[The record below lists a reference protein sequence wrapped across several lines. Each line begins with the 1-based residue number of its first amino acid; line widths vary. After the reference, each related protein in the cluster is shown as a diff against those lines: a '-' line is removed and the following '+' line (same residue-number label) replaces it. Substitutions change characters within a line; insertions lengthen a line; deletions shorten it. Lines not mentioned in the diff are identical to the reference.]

1 MKTCIHNRYLII
13 YLASLCF
20 ILLNSNLSAQT
31 EGINNQ
37 KDSVTSNLRAEKQL
51 PILNNFRFIPSEV
64 VYDPF
69 ITTFIKLNVGSGTA
83 LDLTSYRKDWNT
95 GEIKDTLSG
104 DLTYISGE
112 LQFQL
117 AVNDWL
123 AFNLGA
129 GGFGRLGTNTYT
141 ILTSGISYTT
151 VLTLGG
157 KAKIWENDKMVL
169 STTLDFKYQSV
180 YLYSIYDYVKEVV
193 ETGGID
199 STISMLEKDNLS
211 QTFLNLNYA
220 YAPADWCGI
229 LAQAGWGLGEAFETK
244 TRGNVRV
251 GAAFSVDFDN
261 VDFIEFPIG
270 ILASVKYNSFGEG
283 GSDVKNIFTY
293 GFKIA
298 YTGHKDFDI
307 GIENTYQ
314 SLNYKSSD
322 EKIKTILSS
331 FSLRYYF

>member
-1 MKTCIHNRYLII
+1 MKKNSTTHFINSMLLILI
-13 YLASLCF
+13 FISINLSLKAQEVQDS
-20 ILLNSNLSAQT
+20 SNLLT
-31 EGINNQ
+31 Y
-37 KDSVTSNLRAEKQL
+37 KRL
-51 PILNNFRFIPSEV
+51 PILNNFRFIPSDV

-83 LDLTSYRKDWNT
+83 LDLKSYRKDWNT

-104 DLTYISGE
+104 DLTFIQGE

-129 GGFGRLGTNTYT
+129 GGSGRLGTNTYT

-151 VLTLGG
+151 FITLGG
-157 KAKIWENDKMVL
+157 KAKIWENDNMVL
-169 STTLDFKYQSV
+169 STTLDFKYQNI

-199 STISMLEKDNLS
+199 STISMLEKDNVS
-211 QTFLNLNYA
+211 STILNVNYA
-220 YAPADWCGI
+220 YAPTDWCGV
-229 LAQAGWGLGEAFETK
+229 LAIAGWGLGEAFETK
-244 TRGNVRV
+244 TKGNVRL

-261 VDFIEFPIG
+261 VDAIEFPIG
-270 ILASVKYNSFGEG
+270 ILASVRFNSFGEG
-283 GSDVKNIFTY
+283 GSDVTDIFAY

-314 SLNYKSSD
+314 SLSYKSSD
-322 EKIKTILSS
+322 EKIKTILST

>member
-1 MKTCIHNRYLII
+1 M
-13 YLASLCF
+13 
-20 ILLNSNLSAQT
+20 LLSSDLFSQT
-31 EGINNQ
+31 EETDNLKDVDTSYLRTQ
-37 KDSVTSNLRAEKQL
+37 KKL

-83 LDLTSYRKDWNT
+83 LDIKSYRKDWNT
-95 GEIKDTLSG
+95 GSILDTLSG
-104 DLTYISGE
+104 DITYISGE

-141 ILTSGISYTT
+141 ILTSGISYATF
-151 VLTLGG
+151 LTLGG
-157 KAKIWENDKMVL
+157 KAKIWENEKMVL
-169 STTLDFKYQSV
+169 STTLDFKYQSI
-180 YLYSIYDYVKEVV
+180 YLYSIYDYIKEIV

-199 STISMLEKDNLS
+199 STSSMLEKDNVS

-220 YAPADWCGI
+220 YAPTDWCGV

-261 VDFIEFPIG
+261 VDAIEFPIG
-270 ILASVKYNSFGEG
+270 ILASVKYSSLGEG
-283 GSDVKNIFTY
+283 GSDVRDIFTY
-293 GFKIA
+293 GFKLA

-314 SLNYKSSD
+314 SLSYKANE

>member
-1 MKTCIHNRYLII
+1 MKI
-13 YLASLCF
+13 
-20 ILLNSNLSAQT
+20 
-31 EGINNQ
+31 
-37 KDSVTSNLRAEKQL
+37 
-51 PILNNFRFIPSEV
+51 
-64 VYDPF
+64 
-69 ITTFIKLNVGSGTA
+69 NVGTGLA
-83 LDLTSYRKDWNT
+83 LDLNSYVKDLDGN
-95 GEIKDTLSG
+95 IRDTLSG

-129 GGFGRLGTNTYT
+129 GGSGRLGSNMYT

-151 VLTLGG
+151 FLTLGG
-157 KAKIWENDKMVL
+157 KAKIWQNDNMVL
-169 STTLDFKYQSV
+169 STTLDFKYQNI
-180 YLYSIYDYVKEVV
+180 YLYSVYDFVKEVY
-193 ETGGID
+193 EEGGFD
-199 STISMLEKDNLS
+199 STSSLLEKDNIS
-211 QTFLNLNYA
+211 STILNLNYA
-220 YAPADWCGI
+220 YAPTDWCGV

-261 VDFIEFPIG
+261 VDAIEFPIG
-270 ILASVKYNSFGEG
+270 ILASVRYNSFGEG
-283 GSDVKNIFTY
+283 GSNVKDIFTY
-293 GFKIA
+293 GFKLA

-314 SLNYKSSD
+314 SLSYMASD

>member
-1 MKTCIHNRYLII
+1 MKKNITMYLMNLMLLII
-13 YLASLCF
+13 IF
-20 ILLNSNLSAQT
+20 IFANLNLKAQEVQDSSNLLT
-31 EGINNQ
+31 Y
-37 KDSVTSNLRAEKQL
+37 KRL
-51 PILNNFRFIPSEV
+51 PILNNFRFIPSDI

-69 ITTFIKLNVGSGTA
+69 ITTFIKLNVGSGVA

-95 GEIKDTLSG
+95 GEIEDTLSG
-104 DLTYISGE
+104 DLTYVSGE

-129 GGFGRLGTNTYT
+129 GGYGRLGTNTYT

-151 VLTLGG
+151 FLTLGG

-169 STTLDFKYQSV
+169 STTLDFKYQSI
-180 YLYSIYDYVKEVV
+180 YLYSIYDFIKEVV

-199 STISMLEKDNLS
+199 STSSMLEKDNVS
-211 QTFLNLNYA
+211 QTFLNVNYA
-220 YAPADWCGI
+220 YAPTDWCGI
-229 LAQAGWGLGEAFETK
+229 LGAAGFGLGEAFETK
-244 TRGNVRV
+244 IRGNVRV

-270 ILASVKYNSFGEG
+270 ILASVKYNSLGEG
-283 GSDVKNIFTY
+283 GANVKDIFTY

-314 SLNYKSSD
+314 SLSYKSSD

>member
-1 MKTCIHNRYLII
+1 MKKNTRRHFTNSMLLILI
-13 YLASLCF
+13 FISISVSLK
-20 ILLNSNLSAQT
+20 AQ
-31 EGINNQ
+31 EAQ
-37 KDSVTSNLRAEKQL
+37 DSSVLVTNKRL
-51 PILNNFRFIPSEV
+51 PILNNFRFVPSEV

-69 ITTFIKLNVGSGTA
+69 INTYIKLNVGTGTA
-83 LDLTSYRKDWNT
+83 LDIKSYRKDWNT
-95 GEIKDTLSG
+95 GSIRDTLSG
-104 DLTYISGE
+104 DITYISAE

-141 ILTSGISYTT
+141 ILTSGISYANFFE
-151 VLTLGG
+151 LGG
-157 KAKIWENDKMVL
+157 KAKLWENDKMVL
-169 STTLDFKYQSV
+169 STTLDFKYQNIF
-180 YLYSIYDYVKEVV
+180 LYSFYDFVKEVV

-199 STISMLEKDNLS
+199 STSSLLTEDIIST
-211 QTFLNLNYA
+211 TFLNVNYA
-220 YAPADWCGI
+220 YAPTDWCGV

-244 TRGNVRV
+244 TRGNVRL
-251 GAAFSVDFDN
+251 GAAYSVDFDN

-270 ILASVKYNSFGEG
+270 ILASVKFNTFGEG
-283 GSDVKNIFTY
+283 GSNVKDIFTY

-314 SLNYKSSD
+314 SLSYKASD
-322 EKIKTILSS
+322 EKIKTILSA

>member
-1 MKTCIHNRYLII
+1 M
-13 YLASLCF
+13 
-20 ILLNSNLSAQT
+20 LLSSDLFSQT
-31 EGINNQ
+31 EETDNLKDVDTSYLRTQ
-37 KDSVTSNLRAEKQL
+37 KKL

-69 ITTFIKLNVGSGTA
+69 ITTFIKLNVGSGSA
-83 LDLTSYRKDWNT
+83 LDIISYRKDWNT
-95 GEIKDTLSG
+95 GEIEDTLSG
-104 DLTYISGE
+104 DITYISGE

-141 ILTSGISYTT
+141 ILTSGISYATF
-151 VLTLGG
+151 LTLGG
-157 KAKIWENDKMVL
+157 KAKIWENEKMVL
-169 STTLDFKYQSV
+169 STTVDFKYQSI
-180 YLYSIYDYVKEVV
+180 YLYSIYDYIKEIV

-199 STISMLEKDNLS
+199 STSSMLEKDNVS

-220 YAPADWCGI
+220 YAPADWCGV

-261 VDFIEFPIG
+261 VDAIEFPIG
-270 ILASVKYNSFGEG
+270 ILASVRYNSFGEG
-283 GSDVKNIFTY
+283 GSDVRDIFTY
-293 GFKIA
+293 GFKLA

-314 SLNYKSSD
+314 SLSYKASD
-322 EKIKTILSS
+322 EKIKTILST

>member
-1 MKTCIHNRYLII
+1 MKKNTTTHFTNSMLLILI
-13 YLASLCF
+13 F
-20 ILLNSNLSAQT
+20 IFANLSLKAQ
-31 EGINNQ
+31 EVQ
-37 KDSVTSNLRAEKQL
+37 DSSVLLTYKRL
-51 PILNNFRFIPSEV
+51 PILNNFRFIPSEI

-69 ITTFIKLNVGSGTA
+69 INTYIKLDVGSGTA
-83 LDLTSYRKDWNT
+83 LDVKSYRKDWNT
-95 GEIKDTLSG
+95 GSIRDTLSG
-104 DLTYISGE
+104 DITYISGG

-129 GGFGRLGTNTYT
+129 GGSGRLGTNTYT

-151 VLTLGG
+151 FLTLGG

-199 STISMLEKDNLS
+199 STSSMLEKDNLS

-314 SLNYKSSD
+314 SLSYMASD
-322 EKIKTILSS
+322 EKIKTILST

>member
-1 MKTCIHNRYLII
+1 MK
-13 YLASLCF
+13 AQEVQDS
-20 ILLNSNLSAQT
+20 SNLLT
-31 EGINNQ
+31 Y
-37 KDSVTSNLRAEKQL
+37 KRL
-51 PILNNFRFIPSEV
+51 PILNNFRFIPSDV

-69 ITTFIKLNVGSGTA
+69 ITTFIKLNVGSGVA

-95 GEIKDTLSG
+95 GEIEDTLSG

-129 GGFGRLGTNTYT
+129 GGSGRLGTNTYT

-151 VLTLGG
+151 FLTLGG
-157 KAKIWENDKMVL
+157 KAKIWENDNMVL
-169 STTLDFKYQSV
+169 STTLDFKYQNI

-199 STISMLEKDNLS
+199 STASMLEKDNVS
-211 QTFLNLNYA
+211 QTFLNVNYA
-220 YAPADWCGI
+220 YAPTDWCGI
-229 LAQAGWGLGEAFETK
+229 LGAAGFGLGEAFETK
-244 TRGNVRV
+244 IRGNVRV

-283 GSDVKNIFTY
+283 GANVKDIFTY

-314 SLNYKSSD
+314 SLSYKSSD

-331 FSLRYYF
+331 FSLRYFF

>member
-1 MKTCIHNRYLII
+1 MKKNSTTHFIN
-13 YLASLCF
+13 S
-20 ILLNSNLSAQT
+20 ILLILIFISINLSLKAQEVQDSSNLLT
-31 EGINNQ
+31 Y
-37 KDSVTSNLRAEKQL
+37 KRL
-51 PILNNFRFIPSEV
+51 PILNNFRFIPSDV

-83 LDLTSYRKDWNT
+83 LDLKSYRKDWNT

-104 DLTYISGE
+104 DLTFIQGE

-129 GGFGRLGTNTYT
+129 GGSGRLGTNTYT

-151 VLTLGG
+151 FITLGG
-157 KAKIWENDKMVL
+157 KAKIWENDNMVL
-169 STTLDFKYQSV
+169 STTLDFKYQNI

-199 STISMLEKDNLS
+199 STISMLEKDNVS
-211 QTFLNLNYA
+211 STILNVNYA
-220 YAPADWCGI
+220 YAPTDWCGV
-229 LAQAGWGLGEAFETK
+229 LAIAGWGLGEAFETK
-244 TRGNVRV
+244 TKGNVRL

-261 VDFIEFPIG
+261 VDAIEFPIG
-270 ILASVKYNSFGEG
+270 ILASVRFNSFGEG
-283 GSDVKNIFTY
+283 GSDVTDIFAY

-314 SLNYKSSD
+314 SLSYKSSD
-322 EKIKTILSS
+322 EKIKTILST

>member
-1 MKTCIHNRYLII
+1 MKKNSTTHFINSMLLILI
-13 YLASLCF
+13 FISINLSLKAQEVQDS
-20 ILLNSNLSAQT
+20 SNLLT
-31 EGINNQ
+31 Y
-37 KDSVTSNLRAEKQL
+37 KRL
-51 PILNNFRFIPSEV
+51 PILNNFRFIPSDV

-83 LDLTSYRKDWNT
+83 LDLNSYRKDWNT

-104 DLTYISGE
+104 DLTFIQGE

-129 GGFGRLGTNTYT
+129 GGSGRLGTNTYT

-151 VLTLGG
+151 FITLGG
-157 KAKIWENDKMVL
+157 KAKIWENDNMVL
-169 STTLDFKYQSV
+169 STTLDFKYQNI

-199 STISMLEKDNLS
+199 STISMLEKDNVS
-211 QTFLNLNYA
+211 STILNVNYA
-220 YAPADWCGI
+220 YAPTDWCGV
-229 LAQAGWGLGEAFETK
+229 LAIAGWGLGEAFETK
-244 TRGNVRV
+244 TKGNVRL

-261 VDFIEFPIG
+261 VDAIEFPIG
-270 ILASVKYNSFGEG
+270 ILASIRFNSFGEG
-283 GSDVKNIFTY
+283 GSNVTDIFAY

-314 SLNYKSSD
+314 SLSYKSSD
-322 EKIKTILSS
+322 EKIKTILST

>member
-1 MKTCIHNRYLII
+1 MKILISARYLIL
-13 YLASLCF
+13 YSGFFCL
-20 ILLNSNLSAQT
+20 ILLTSNLFAQT
-31 EGINNQ
+31 EEADNLIYA
-37 KDSVTSNLRAEKQL
+37 DSSYLRTQKQL

-69 ITTFIKLNVGSGTA
+69 ITTFIKLNAGSGTA
-83 LDLTSYRKDWNT
+83 LDITSYRKDWNT

-104 DLTYISGE
+104 DITYISGE

-141 ILTSGISYTT
+141 ILTSGISYATY
-151 VLTLGG
+151 LTLGG
-157 KAKIWENDKMVL
+157 KAKIWENEKMVL
-169 STTLDFKYQSV
+169 STTLDFKYQSI
-180 YLYSIYDYVKEVV
+180 YLYSIYDFIKEVV

-199 STISMLEKDNLS
+199 STSSMLEKDNVS

-220 YAPADWCGI
+220 YAPADWCGV

-251 GAAFSVDFDN
+251 GAAFSVDFNN
-261 VDFIEFPIG
+261 VDDIEFPIG
-270 ILASVKYNSFGEG
+270 IPATVRYNSFGEG
-283 GSDVKNIFTY
+283 GSNVKDIFTY
-293 GFKIA
+293 GFKLA

-314 SLNYKSSD
+314 SLS
-322 EKIKTILSS
+322 
-331 FSLRYYF
+331 